1 MSANPRAWYT
11 MPGDA
16 DTVAPEDFD
25 NSFYPHYYPDPFISY
40 SGQPTAPTQIAADRA
55 AGKTCIRMLG
65 DSTIAASGICQQIE
79 GLLQGKGWNAAVHNA
94 GVIAANANIML
105 STMVHRVMDSRPD
118 ITIVVSGGID
128 VLSPLQ
134 FDPRPG
140 YPHIQ
145 ALKEVMFEHF
155 HDPARTSVWLDKPPL
170 TTGKLRSDYFN
181 KLASLRREY
190 QHLSPAWE
198 TAIVETH
205 RGAVRKTLALA
216 AGSNLKL
223 VYALAPLLPFKRSRT
238 AVENASL
245 PPRRTMAYFSRV
257 YAGMSRAVAEE
268 AARHKDNPNI
278 RVADFHAL
286 FAEEKGEAFSDVIH
300 WTLLGRTTVANAL
313 VELISPWR

>member
-79 GLLQGKGWNAAVHNA
+79 SLLQGKGWNAAVHNA

-155 HDPARTSVWLDKPPL
+155 HDPARTSVWLDKPP
-170 TTGKLRSDYFN
+170 K
-181 KLASLRREY
+181 
-190 QHLSPAWE
+190 
-198 TAIVETH
+198 
-205 RGAVRKTLALA
+205 RGYCAR
-216 AGSNLKL
+216 GW
-223 VYALAPLLPFKRSRT
+223 YALRIRLRDRFVSARSLLPLCFHLFGQD
-238 AVENASL
+238 VGL
-245 PPRRTMAYFSRV
+245 FSQ
-257 YAGMSRAVAEE
+257 G
-268 AARHKDNPNI
+268 
-278 RVADFHAL
+278 L
-286 FAEEKGEAFSDVIH
+286 EK
-300 WTLLGRTTVANAL
+300 
-313 VELISPWR
+313 